1 MPPLN
6 VKSAGLSKGGITM
19 EEPDQGER
27 LRGLEERILILKKA
41 ETRPASPQTQVAK
54 GLSQA
59 NTALQMIVELV
70 TGLLIG
76 FGIGI
81 GLDWLFGTRPLF
93 LVLFILLGFGAGVN
107 VMLRTARDISEKSE
121 AEQKR
126 PAYNE
131 GK

>member
-1 MPPLN
+1 
-6 VKSAGLSKGGITM
+6 M

-27 LRGLEERILILKKA
+27 LSALEERIFRLKKA
-41 ETRPASPQTQVAK
+41 ETRPASPQTQVTK

-59 NTALQMIVELV
+59 NTAWQMIVELV

-76 FGIGI
+76 FGIGF
-81 GLDWLFGTRPLF
+81 GLDWLFGNRPLF

-107 VMLRTARDISEKSE
+107 VMLRTARDMSEKSE

-126 PAYNE
+126 PADNK